1 LKKRKFESGVI
12 RKSFMSYY
20 NNDPP
25 LESDESYI
33 KNKRSDLK
41 KDKLSK
47 TSDTK
52 IMKDFINYNKK
63 GTESTK

>member
-1 LKKRKFESGVI
+1 
-12 RKSFMSYY
+12 MSYY